1 PDNIKDLILSRMPIR
16 DAVRTSI
23 LARNWRHCW
32 HRMGDL
38 VFDEQFVNYAV
49 MLGRKEDVTWAKQF
63 DYSNIIT
70 AILMVHLG
78 PIRKFLVHI
87 PKRLVTVCPYF
98 YFNNWMLCL
107 SRSGVKHLTIYA
119 WASLPSSIFSCQLLK
134 HLKLSGV

>member
-1 PDNIKDLILSRMPIR
+1 M
-16 DAVRTSI
+16 
-23 LARNWRHCW
+23 
-32 HRMGDL
+32 
-38 VFDEQFVNYAV
+38 FDEQFVNYAV